1 MFSAMFSAGPAV
13 TRLQAAT
20 LAAAFASA
28 LAATLLAPS
37 SARAIDCRK
46 AASPL
51 ERMICADP
59 ALRKADAALG
69 AAYSGLLHST
79 DDAEIRAMLIASQKR
94 WVAARDTWLG
104 DLDAADARAVVLKAI
119 RARTEDLSGR
129 SKSDP
134 ARPHWIAAALRQRA
148 FAARF
153 TGGPFA
159 GFDTACDFLPVGRDR
174 VYGCFGSRRYQ
185 NGDRVCTLSDDWASG
200 HTSETRTVAR
210 VVDGAARTVATCTI
224 GGGDDA
230 ECPGPDNADGRWAR
244 PAAPAAAGAAAAP
257 PGPPPPPAGGLA
269 PGGAGAAPPPPPPP
283 PGGPAPPP
291 RPPPARRRHP
301 RALGPSSTSSWPRTP
316 MPRPGSRPA

>member
-1 MFSAMFSAGPAV
+1 MRGSDAPFSARPAV
-13 TRLQAAT
+13 TRLLVAAV
-20 LAAAFASA
+20 AAS
-28 LAATLLAPS
+28 LLAPS
-37 SARAIDCRK
+37 AARAIDCRR

-51 ERMICADP
+51 ERMICADA

-69 AAYSGLLHST
+69 SAYAGLLHGT

-104 DLDAADARAVVLKAI
+104 DLDAADARTIVLGAI

-129 SKSDP
+129 AKSDP

-159 GFDTACDFLPVGRDR
+159 GFDTACYFLPVGQDR
-174 VYGCFGSRRYQ
+174 VYGCFGSRRFQ

-200 HTSETRTVAR
+200 HTTETRTVGR
-210 VVDGAARTVATCTI
+210 VVDGAVRTVATCTI

-230 ECPGPDNADGRWAR
+230 ECPGPENPVGRWTR
-244 PAAPAAAGAAAAP
+244 PAVPAAATASATTAP
-257 PGPPPPPAGGLA
+257 AGPRAVLDVELASDAEAETWLSTCLTDPAYPPPDPVPA
-269 PGGAGAAPPPPPPP
+269 AG
-283 PGGPAPPP
+283 
-291 RPPPARRRHP
+291 
-301 RALGPSSTSSWPRTP
+301 TE
-316 MPRPGSRPA
+316 PGSRPPARAGDPNGK